1 MRASNKSGDLFARL
15 TFAILAPAV
24 ILLAACGGSRNE
36 LPVPAEPAADLRNDP
51 FLDTLQ
57 LKTFG
62 YFWDYTDPKTGLTPD
77 RAPGL
82 TFSSIAAVGFAL
94 PAYGIGA
101 ERGYVDRWQAAER
114 TLNTLRYFWRLP
126 QGTDSVAVSGYRG
139 FFYHFLRF
147 DNGLRYQRTELSTI
161 DTALLIAGVLF
172 AQEYFDR
179 DDPTEAA
186 IRAYADSLYLRIEW
200 DWFRH
205 EPPLLTMGWYPEQ
218 VRGFGRSTWRGYNE
232 GMILYI
238 LGLGSPT
245 HPIDPDAWDAWTSTY
260 EWSDFYGYEHV
271 NFTPLF
277 GHQYSQAF
285 IDFRGIQDA
294 YMRERG
300 IDYFENSVRA
310 TLSQR
315 AYAQDNPGGWK
326 DYGGDVWGLTACDG
340 PGALVNTPEGELN
353 FRGYWARGASSR
365 HINDDGTIAPTAVGG
380 SIPFAPQETI
390 AALKDMKQ
398 RYGEPLFSTYGFLD
412 SFNPTFI
419 FRDVELRH
427 GHVVEDAGWF
437 DTDYLGIDQGPII
450 IMAENYRTGLVW
462 ETMKKNTYI
471 VRGLERAG
479 FAGGWLE
486 GHPGP
491 RIESGAGLDPGSRKR
506 K

>member
-1 MRASNKSGDLFARL
+1 MSASIHSIKRFGRYPAVALASFVFLSAWRCAVQDRPDFAPPGPESGDLR
-15 TFAILAPAV
+15 
-24 ILLAACGGSRNE
+24 S
-36 LPVPAEPAADLRNDP
+36 DP

-57 LKTFG
+57 VKTFG
-62 YFWDYTDPKTGLTPD
+62 FFWDLTDHETGLTPD

-82 TFSSIAAVGFAL
+82 IFSSIAAVGFAL
-94 PAYGIGA
+94 PAYAIGA
-101 ERGYVDRWQAAER
+101 ERGYVERSEAAQR
-114 TLNTLRYFWRLP
+114 TLNTLRYFWELP
-126 QGTDSVAVSGYRG
+126 QGTDSVSVSGHRG
-139 FFYHFLRF
+139 FFYHFLHF
-147 DNGLRYQRTELSTI
+147 ENGLRYRNTELSTI

-172 AQEYFDR
+172 AQEYFD
-179 DDPTEAA
+179 DADSTETA

-205 EPPLLTMGWYPEQ
+205 EPPLLTMGWYPEKG
-218 VRGFGRSTWRGYNE
+218 RGFNGSVWRGYNE

-245 HPIDPDAWDAWTSTY
+245 HPIEPEAWDAWTSTY

-294 YMRERG
+294 YMREVG

-310 TLSQR
+310 TLSQK

-326 DYGGDVWGLTACDG
+326 DYGGDIWGLTACDG
-340 PGALVNTPEGELN
+340 PGAVVEMDGDEQR
-353 FRGYWARGASSR
+353 FHAYWARGASDR
-365 HINDDGTIAPTAVGG
+365 QINDDGTIAPTAVGG
-380 SIPFAPQETI
+380 SIPFAPVETI
-390 AALKDMKQ
+390 AALKAMKQ

-412 SFNPTFI
+412 SFNPTFT
-419 FRDVELRH
+419 FVDAEMRH
-427 GHVVEDAGWF
+427 GQVVDGLGWF

-462 ETMKKNTYI
+462 ETMKKNKYI

-479 FAGGWLE
+479 FTGGWLE
-486 GHPGP
+486 ELGI
-491 RIESGAGLDPGSRKR
+491 RN
-506 K
+506 